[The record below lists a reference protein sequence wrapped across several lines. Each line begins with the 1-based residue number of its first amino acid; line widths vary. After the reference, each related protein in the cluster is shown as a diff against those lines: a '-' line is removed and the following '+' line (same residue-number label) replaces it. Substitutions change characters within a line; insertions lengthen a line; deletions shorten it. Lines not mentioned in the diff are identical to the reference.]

1 MVSREAFA
9 ERSGDKA
16 KMSAAQVARAA
27 LQASGHEPV
36 REHDVRAPSPA
47 SASPHEQGE
56 KLPSRLS
63 QMGQT
68 ASSAVRDWQSQL
80 SARLSSVRSAMANE
94 AIPFEKSF
102 SEPEVET
109 KPEPV
114 ELQKENPEVQAG
126 KASVPPPADPPDAGR
141 SSGGASDG
149 ESEKFSD
156 PMEEWRA
163 VARRNF
169 ITVGIFSTVVNLLM
183 LTMPVYLFQISDR
196 VLTSRSLDTLVM
208 LSVLALMFIG
218 VLSLLDILRRQVLGK
233 LSTKLEKILGGPILA
248 SIVTTARAGDG
259 GNTVPMRSLHQVKSF
274 IASPVMLL
282 LFDAPLA
289 PIYLAVVFLI
299 HPTLGWV
306 TTAAGVLLITIALIN
321 QRATS
326 KPLGEAGAHAAKADG
341 HAEALARNS
350 QVINAMGMLNESILH
365 WGREQAKALTT
376 QSGALERNFW
386 ISGASK
392 AARLITQIVILGW
405 GAYLALDGQLTGGMM
420 IAASIIAGR
429 GLQPL
434 EGMIEGWRSVVQ
446 TRAAYARVTAAVEK
460 LKQEPPRLKLP
471 RPEGRLSVDRLL
483 YLPPGIKEPVLNGV
497 SFELKPGESLAVVGP
512 SGSGKST
519 LARLLVG
526 CLIPTAGKV
535 RLDGTELRNW
545 DRRQF
550 GEYTGYLPQEVELF
564 PGTIKENVCR
574 MRSDLPDEEV
584 YEAAQLTD
592 VHSMITQLPGG
603 YETQLERSGSP
614 LSGGQ
619 KQRVALARSFFGTPS
634 LVVLDEPNSNLD
646 AIGEQA
652 LTSTLKRAKEK
663 GVTVVV
669 VTLRPAVLGTVDKV
683 LILRNGRAEAFGPPQ
698 EVLHRL
704 VKAGAQPGNGQQQS
718 STAAQ
723 PAQAQT
729 RQQPASQPQTT
740 PAVAAASARTTA

>member
-9 ERSGDKA
+9 ERSGDNA
-16 KMSAAQVARAA
+16 RLSAAQVARAA
-27 LQASGHEPV
+27 LHASGHEPV
-36 REHDVRAPSPA
+36 REQAVGVPVPAAPS
-47 SASPHEQGE
+47 EQGE
-56 KLPSRLS
+56 RLPSRLS

-68 ASSAVRDWQSQL
+68 ATSAVRDWQSQL
-80 SARLSSVRSAMANE
+80 STRLSNAVSTMAYAKDEALRESDVEAKRELAPLNSSKSYEPAGMASA
-94 AIPFEKSF
+94 
-102 SEPEVET
+102 
-109 KPEPV
+109 
-114 ELQKENPEVQAG
+114 
-126 KASVPPPADPPDAGR
+126 PPPSAPPQK
-141 SSGGASDG
+141 SETSGGDG
-149 ESEKFSD
+149 DESSEKLAD

-169 ITVGIFSTVVNLLM
+169 ITVGVFSTVVNLLM

-196 VLTSRSLDTLVM
+196 VLTSRSMDTLVM

-218 VLSLLDILRRQVLGK
+218 VLSLLDILRRQVLGT
-233 LSTKLEKILGGPILA
+233 LSTKLEKILGGPILV

-306 TTAAGVLLITIALIN
+306 TTAAGVLLVTIALIN
-321 QRATS
+321 QKATS

-392 AARLITQIVILGW
+392 AARLVTQIVILGW

-434 EGMIEGWRSVVQ
+434 EGMIEGWRNVVQ

-497 SFELKPGESLAVVGP
+497 SFDLKPGESLAVVGP

-574 MRSDLPDEEV
+574 MRSDLPDDEV

-619 KQRVALARSFFGTPS
+619 KQRVALARAFFGSPS

-704 VKAGAQPGNGQQQS
+704 VKAGGAQGGANGQQQRS
-718 STAAQ
+718 AAGQ
-723 PAQAQT
+723 PAQEA
-729 RQQPASQPQTT
+729 RQQAQAQPQ
-740 PAVAAASARTTA
+740 PAPAPAPVQNSA